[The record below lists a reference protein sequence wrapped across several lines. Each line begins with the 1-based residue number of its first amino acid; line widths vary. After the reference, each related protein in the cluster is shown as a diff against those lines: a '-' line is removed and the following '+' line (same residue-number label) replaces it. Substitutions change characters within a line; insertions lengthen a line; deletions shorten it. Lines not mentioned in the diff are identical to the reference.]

1 MVRTCPTS
9 LALALMFVALT
20 FAAAASAFAGP
31 PPPEGSKPL
40 SQIIGQVEQSPD
52 FRYVDE
58 VELDH
63 GLYKVEYYTKDGVKH
78 KIHVDPTT
86 GKPR

>member
-1 MVRTCPTS
+1 VRRASPAV
-9 LALALMFVALT
+9 LALALA
-20 FAAAASAFAGP
+20 FAAAPSAFADSP
-31 PPPEGSKPL
+31 PPPEGAKPL

-58 VELDH
+58 VELKQ
-63 GLYKVEYYTKDGVKH
+63 GFYKVEYYTKDGVEH
-78 KIHVDPTT
+78 KIYIDPTT